1 MKHIAILFSL
11 MTYLLQVEFEVAL
24 VFEFNFIADFPIGI
38 IFTVWFRRI
47 HLKQLL
53 HIHSQWPRPIIT
65 CAVQQLFSC
74 TPFVILLEDM
84 TWHSIL
90 KVNPFKSYQAAT
102 LNALNLSLDV
112 WSATVI
118 LLYYERIWIDI

>member
-1 MKHIAILFSL
+1 MKKASQSNPQMQKIGNRMKHIAILFSL

-47 HLKQLL
+47 HLKQLP

-65 CAVQQLFSC
+65 RAVQQLFSC
-74 TPFVILLEDM
+74 TLFVILLEDM
-84 TWHSIL
+84 T
-90 KVNPFKSYQAAT
+90 
-102 LNALNLSLDV
+102 
-112 WSATVI
+112 
-118 LLYYERIWIDI
+118 